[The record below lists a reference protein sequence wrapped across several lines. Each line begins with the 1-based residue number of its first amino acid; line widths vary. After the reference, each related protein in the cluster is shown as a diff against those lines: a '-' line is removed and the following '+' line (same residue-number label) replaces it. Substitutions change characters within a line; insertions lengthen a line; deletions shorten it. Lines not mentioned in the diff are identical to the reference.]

1 MALIMALSAVQCL
14 SVVSF
19 AADESETAVA
29 EDHGEVVKSGNCG
42 EKDENGDFSSNVTYE
57 LYEDGTLVISGNGA
71 MPDFSYDEWVYEEI
85 DNPYASYIV
94 SEEYDYY
101 IDRTI
106 KAVKVEEGV
115 TKIGANAFVSFV
127 NLASVELP
135 ESITGIG
142 TSAFY
147 QCHAI
152 ESINIP
158 DSVTYIKESAFVLYD
173 DGTLVISGTGSL
185 GYFGWGIDDMFPRVP
200 YASYAYE
207 SRYDGYFDRTVKTVI
222 IEDGITA
229 IGKNAFYRFRS
240 LESVVIPESV
250 TAFRKSHS
258 IIPIAKFI
266 L

>member
-1 MALIMALSAVQCL
+1 MIPENQGDAFMKKILSVLMALIMALSAVQCL

-158 DSVTYIKESAFVLYD
+158 DSVTYIKESAFA
-173 DGTLVISGTGSL
+173 GCSGLKSLTIPKGVGS
-185 GYFGWGIDDMFPRVP
+185 FGVG
-200 YASYAYE
+200 
-207 SRYDGYFDRTVKTVI
+207 
-222 IEDGITA
+222 
-229 IGKNAFYRFRS
+229 AFS
-240 LESVVIPESV
+240 GCTNLESVEFEGTTYISACCFYVCNKLMYV
-250 TAFRKSHS
+250 LK
-258 IIPIAKFI
+258 
-266 L
+266 